1 MIIGL
6 CGQAGAGK
14 DTVADFLVKNHSFA
28 KVALADPL
36 KRICREV
43 FDFSDEQLWGPS
55 EERNKPDERYPRQ
68 VPCHWSRA
76 EGSEPFTCQY
86 CGERTEDAVEMM
98 ERACPARS
106 HLTPRYALQQLG
118 TEWGRNCYDNV
129 WVDYALRVAKR
140 LLTDDDAWYLAQ
152 IGQSFYRLR
161 GRFDPGPNP
170 RPAIQGV
177 VISDVRFINEVE
189 AIRAAGG
196 HVWKI
201 ERPGAGLVGTA
212 AQHAS
217 EQEQNS
223 IDPRKFASV
232 LNNANGPLEELEALV
247 DKELGAL
254 RFIYPNQE

>member
-14 DTVADFLVKNHSFA
+14 DTVADFLVKNHGFV

-55 EERNKPDERYPRQ
+55 SERNKPDERY
-68 VPCHWSRA
+68 SRKRIIGPPFG
-76 EGSEPFTCQY
+76 EGSFDISIG
-86 CGERTEDAVEMM
+86 GEF
-98 ERACPARS
+98 
-106 HLTPRYALQQLG
+106 LTPRFALQRLG
-118 TEWGRNCYDNV
+118 TEWGRFCYPNV
-129 WVDYALRVAKR
+129 WVDYALRVADK
-140 LLTDDDAWYLAQ
+140 LLYKSG
-152 IGQSFYRLR
+152 ILR
-161 GRFDPGPNP
+161 SVHYHYDQMQGLRVLNVPLGPKP
-170 RPAIQGV
+170 TGV

-201 ERPGAGLVGTA
+201 ERPGSGLTGTA

-232 LNNANGPLEELEALV
+232 LNNADGPLEELEVLV
-247 DKELGAL
+247 SKELGAL
-254 RFIYPNQE
+254 QFIYPDQK

>member
-14 DTVADFLVKNHSFA
+14 STVADFLVKNHGFVS
-28 KVALADPL
+28 VALADPL

-55 EERNKPDERYPRQ
+55 SERNKPDERYPRQ

-98 ERACPARS
+98 ERACPARGL
-106 HLTPRYALQQLG
+106 LTPRYALQQLG
-118 TEWGRNCYDNV
+118 TEWGRSCYPDI
-129 WVDYALRVAKR
+129 WVEYALRVAQEILKDQR
-140 LLTDDDAWYLAQ
+140 SYSARHGV
-152 IGQSFYRLR
+152 GQGATGYQARR
-161 GRFDPGPNP
+161 
-170 RPAIQGV
+170 AEGV

-189 AIRAAGG
+189 AIRAANGN
-196 HVWKI
+196 VWKI
-201 ERPGAGLVGTA
+201 ERPGAGLTGAA

-223 IDPRKFASV
+223 IPRELFTTT
-232 LNNANGPLEELEALV
+232 LNNNNGPLDDLELLV
-247 DKELGAL
+247 
-254 RFIYPNQE
+254 NQGLAYARLNFPGQK